1 MKLSYYPNS
10 ILRQVAKK
18 VKEIT
23 PAVLKMLDEM
33 LALMYVAN
41 GKGGVGIAAPQI
53 GVLKRLLIVDPDSRE
68 KDNRNPIFMI
78 NPKITHFS
86 ADKCEYEEGCFSLP
100 GIYAPVVRSVACK
113 VEYTERDGK
122 LQKLEAEGFLSR
134 VIQHEIDH
142 LDGKL
147 FIDHLSPLRK
157 KLISG
162 KLKKLKQKYGEKK

>member
-10 ILRQVAKK
+10 VLRQVAKK

-53 GVLKRLLIVDPDSRE
+53 GVLKRLLIVDPEARE
-68 KDNRNPIFMI
+68 KENRNPIFMI

-86 ADKCEYEEGCFSLP
+86 ADKCEYEEGCFSIP
-100 GIYAPVVRSVACK
+100 EIYAPVIRSVACK
-113 VEYTERDGK
+113 VEYTDRDGK
-122 LQKLEAEGFLSR
+122 LQKLEADGFLSR

-147 FIDHLSPLRK
+147 FIDHLSSLRR

-162 KLKKLKQKYGEKK
+162 KLKALEKKYG